1 MCIRDRSTPPS
12 GAMWRRTPTSI
23 AAAGDHGGPS
33 YEARV
38 FFDTPD
44 ATADTP
50 LERAAGYVGSFT
62 VFGHG
67 GCFSEHGHC
76 DVRGPV
82 TEHGERP
89 DVAGG
94 AFQRSVRR
102 RIWGVE
108 EDPRLVRRPAVVA
121 GRRDRS
127 GRAPPHSARR
137 RRAPVSYTH
146 PEPTRLGMISYAVF
160 CL

>member
-62 VFGHG
+62 VLA
-67 GCFSEHGHC
+67 EATA
-76 DVRGPV
+76 V